1 MSLGDR
7 LRRAGAALGGRAH
20 ADGSAELHVGDPRF
34 DDWDIVEEFE
44 DLDGARA
51 LRQRL
56 EELGQEAVMTSDWPL
71 DRFGRGDLAIRV
83 PPGQWTDAEELLSEP
98 ED

>member
-20 ADGSAELHVGDPRF
+20 PDGSAELHVGDPRF